1 MESTSSKRSPGDQL
15 IVEIEDLADRIDSYL
30 RGQQKAE
37 QDPRMFDGIRS
48 DREKIKITLD
58 GLAEDLAFWL

>member
-1 MESTSSKRSPGDQL
+1 MSTLNKRSPGDQL
-15 IVEIEDLADRIDSYL
+15 IVEIEQLAERIDSYL

-48 DREKIKITLD
+48 DREKVQATLD